1 MIKFIAFTCCA
12 TCEHKKYKND
22 YENDGNKFTCICD
35 LDNTETDDYL
45 VCGQW
50 KMSEYLKGFINKS

>member
-12 TCEHKKYKND
+12 TCEHKKKEKD
-22 YENDGNKFTCICD
+22 YYGDKYICD
-35 LDNTETDDYL
+35 LDKSETDDYL

-50 KMSEYLKGFINKS
+50 KMSEYLKGFTGKE

>member
-12 TCEHKKYKND
+12 TCEHKKVDKKYNG
-22 YENDGNKFTCICD
+22 EWIVCD
-35 LDNTETDDYL
+35 LDNSKTDDYL

-50 KMSEYLKGFINKS
+50 KMSEYLKKFTNKE

>member
-12 TCEHKKYKND
+12 TCEHKKTKESSCHTKNV
-22 YENDGNKFTCICD
+22 CD
-35 LDNTETDDYL
+35 IDNSETDDNL

-50 KMSEYLKGFINKS
+50 KMSEYLKKFTNTE

>member
-12 TCEHKKYKND
+12 TCEHEKVKESSCHTRK
-22 YENDGNKFTCICD
+22 TCN
-35 LDNTETDDYL
+35 LDDSETDDYL

-50 KMSEYLKGFINKS
+50 VMSEYLKGFTGKE

>member
-12 TCEHKKYKND
+12 TCEHKKYTTNYK
-22 YENDGNKFTCICD
+22 YDGNEFTYICD
-35 LDNTETDDYL
+35 LDNSETDDNL

-50 KMSEYLKGFINKS
+50 KMSEYLKKFTNKE

>member
-12 TCEHKKYKND
+12 TCEHKKFKDRSNH
-22 YENDGNKFTCICD
+22 GQVHFKCD
-35 LDNTETDDYL
+35 LDDSETDDYL

-50 KMSEYLKGFINKS
+50 VMSEYLKKFTNKE

>member
-12 TCEHKKYKND
+12 TCEHKKK
-22 YENDGNKFTCICD
+22 KLCD
-35 LDNTETDDYL
+35 LDNSETNDYL

-50 KMSEYLKGFINKS
+50 KMSEYLKTFTNKN

>member
-12 TCEHKKYKND
+12 TCEHEKVKESSCHTRK
-22 YENDGNKFTCICD
+22 ICD
-35 LDNTETDDYL
+35 LDNSETDDYL

-50 KMSEYLKGFINKS
+50 KMSEYLKTFTNKNI

>member
-12 TCEHKKYKND
+12 TCEHEKVKESSCHTHN
-22 YENDGNKFTCICD
+22 ICD
-35 LDNTETDDYL
+35 LDNSETDDYL

-50 KMSEYLKGFINKS
+50 VMSEYLKGFTKKE

>member
-12 TCEHKKYKND
+12 TCEHKKEKSSSCHIH
-22 YENDGNKFTCICD
+22 KTCD
-35 LDNTETDDYL
+35 LDDIETDDYL

-50 KMSEYLKGFINKS
+50 VMSEYLKKFTNQQ

>member
-12 TCEHKKYKND
+12 TCEHKKVK
-22 YENDGNKFTCICD
+22 ESSCHTHKICD
-35 LDNTETDDYL
+35 LDKHETNDNL

-50 KMSEYLKGFINKS
+50 KMSEYLKGFTNKE

>member
-12 TCEHKKYKND
+12 TCEHGQKTNSSCHTHLKCK
-22 YENDGNKFTCICD
+22 
-35 LDNTETDDYL
+35 LDNSDTSDYL

-50 KMSEYLKGFINKS
+50 VMSEYLKTFTNH